1 MKNLLIIFFLS
12 VCCAFSVQ
20 AQSALSLAA
29 ASAPEAKSLSWNA
42 TSHDFGD
49 IKHQQPKT
57 ISFTFTNNSDEPVI
71 ITEAKGSCG
80 CTVASYTQ
88 QPIAPGEEGT
98 VKATYNA
105 AKLGAFSKTVAV
117 KTTTQKE
124 WQNLKITGV
133 VVE

>member
-1 MKNLLIIFFLS
+1 MKNLLIVFLLS

-20 AQSALSLAA
+20 AQSTLSLAST
-29 ASAPEAKSLSWNA
+29 SAPEVNA
-42 TSHDFGD
+42 LVWDAITHNFGD

-57 ISFTFTNNSDEPVI
+57 ASFSFVNNTSQPVV

-80 CTVASYTQ
+80 CTVASYTKQ
-88 QPIAPGEEGT
+88 AIAPGEEGV

-105 AKLGAFSKTVAV
+105 AKLGAFNKTVTV
-117 KTTTQKE
+117 KTTANDE
-124 WQNLKITGV
+124 WQHLKITGV

>member
-1 MKNLLIIFFLS
+1 MKNLLIVFILS

-29 ASAPEAKSLSWNA
+29 NPVPEANLLTWSA
-42 TSHDFGD
+42 ISHNFGD

-57 ISFTFTNNSDEPVI
+57 VSFTFTNNSAEPVV

-88 QPIAPGEEGT
+88 QPIAPGAEGT
-98 VKATYNA
+98 IKATYNA

-117 KTTTQKE
+117 KTTANEE
-124 WQNLKITGV
+124 WQQLKITGV